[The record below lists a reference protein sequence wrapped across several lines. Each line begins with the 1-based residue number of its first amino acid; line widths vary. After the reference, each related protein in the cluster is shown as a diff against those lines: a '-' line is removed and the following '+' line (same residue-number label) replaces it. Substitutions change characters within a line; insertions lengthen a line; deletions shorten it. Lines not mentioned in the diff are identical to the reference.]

1 MGKSKL
7 NRFEMAKS
15 KNHTS
20 HNQGFKTHR
29 NGIYRPKK
37 ERYVSNVMMNQ
48 KLIRNTRRARKF
60 DPTIKLNKTLTK
72 RVEARRAIKAKVIEK
87 IKALRINKI
96 LGVKPKKDEKKDVKG
111 KDAGK
116 AAGKA
121 APK

>member
-20 HNQGFKTHR
+20 HNQGFKNHR

-37 ERYVSNVMMNQ
+37 ERYVSNAMMNQ

-60 DPTIKLNKTLTK
+60 DPSIKKNKSLTK
-72 RVEARRAIKAKVIEK
+72 RVEVRKTMKAKVIEK
-87 IKALRINKI
+87 LREKRVNKL
-96 LGVKPKKDEKKDVKG
+96 LGVKSVKKNDKKDDKNAKKD
-111 KDAGK
+111 A
-116 AAGKA
+116 KA
-121 APK
+121 APKKK

>member
-20 HNQGFKTHR
+20 HNQGYKNHR

-37 ERYVSNVMMNQ
+37 ERYVSNAMMNQ

-60 DPTIKLNKTLTK
+60 DPSIKKNKTLTK
-72 RVEARRAIKAKVIEK
+72 RVEARKAIKAKVIEK
-87 IKALRINKI
+87 VKALRINKL
-96 LGVKPKKDEKKDVKG
+96 LGVKSTDKKKE
-111 KDAGK
+111 
-116 AAGKA
+116 
-121 APK
+121 